1 MSLMSMTG
9 FGRARAE
16 LSDRYGLS
24 VVVRSVNHRYLDIQV
39 RTNLREEMPELE
51 AVVRTEISNR
61 LQRGRVTAQANLEQG
76 GASGPQVRV
85 NVEQVVGVLEQLATI
100 QVPERTSAGLS
111 LGDVLAVPGLVSVT
125 PQETILDDDE
135 TSALREVVVVAVES
149 MVHMRA
155 AEGERLG
162 RQIVAELGL
171 VTEFVDWFEPRIDE
185 FRQAVMERAHER
197 IQSLAHEAADPDRIV
212 QEAAILAD
220 KADVAEEVVRL
231 QAHLEAFSERLA
243 GGGTIGRTLD
253 FLCQEIHRELNTLG
267 SKCRE
272 PGVAE
277 RLVDAKSAAE
287 RVREQVQNLE

>member
-16 LSDRYGLS
+16 LSDRYGVS
-24 VVVRSVNHRYLDIQV
+24 IVVRSVNHRYLDIQV

-51 AVVRTEISNR
+51 ALVRTEISNR
-61 LQRGRVTAQANLEQG
+61 LERGRVTAQVNLEQV
-76 GASGPQVRV
+76 GASGPQVTV
-85 NVEQVVGVLEQLATI
+85 NVEQVEGVLEQLAAI
-100 QVPERTSAGLS
+100 RMPDNASAELS

-125 PQETILDDDE
+125 AQETVLDDKE
-135 TSALREVVVVAVES
+135 SSALREVVTAAVDS
-149 MVHMRA
+149 MVEMRA
-155 AEGERLG
+155 AEGDRLA

-171 VTEFVDWFEPRIDE
+171 VTGFANWFEPQIAE
-185 FRQAVMERAHER
+185 LRQAIMERVLER
-197 IQSLAHEAADPDRIV
+197 IQSLALEAADPDRIV

-231 QAHLEAFSERLA
+231 RAHIEAFSERLA
-243 GGGTIGRTLD
+243 GGGTVGRTLD